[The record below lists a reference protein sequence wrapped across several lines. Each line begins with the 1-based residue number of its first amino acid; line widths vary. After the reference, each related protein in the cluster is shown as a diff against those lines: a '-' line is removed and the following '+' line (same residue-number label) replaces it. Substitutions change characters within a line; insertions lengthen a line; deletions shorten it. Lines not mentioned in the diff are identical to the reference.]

1 METRRA
7 MKHIRMKQ
15 SKEEMLADLKIV
27 VKKRDELERFY
38 DTKWQELLTAW
49 DGKVMNKRFRDAVQ
63 KAIEE
68 FSPLMSVDFSGLKH
82 TGYIGEQDRKPYF
95 EVHIQNKKGQYN
107 YNDREQLWT
116 IVGCRYDANY
126 NVRIS
131 NEESKLNNLTI
142 AWREIFTEETEEVS
156 KIFEDYDKYLE
167 IVENADA
174 AIVAYNNLP
183 SRFRLGI
190 DTSYARLY

>member
-1 METRRA
+1 

-27 VKKRDELERFY
+27 VEKRNELVKFY
-38 DTKWQELLTAW
+38 ETKWQELLTAW

-63 KAIEE
+63 KAMEE
-68 FSPLMSVDFSGLKH
+68 FSPLMRVDFSELKH

-95 EVHIQNKKGQYN
+95 EVQLQNRKEQYN
-107 YNDREQLWT
+107 YNDKEQLWT
-116 IVGCRYDANY
+116 IVGCRYDLNY

-131 NEESKLNNLTI
+131 KEESQSHKLT
-142 AWREIFTEETEEVS
+142 ASWRESFSKDTEEMST
-156 KIFEDYDKYLE
+156 IFDNYDQYLE
-167 IVENADA
+167 VVEKADA
-174 AIVAYNNLP
+174 AIVAYNKLP
-183 SRFRLGI
+183 CRFRWGI

>member
-1 METRRA
+1 

-27 VKKRDELERFY
+27 VEKRNELERFY

-63 KAIEE
+63 KAMEE
-68 FSPLMSVDFSGLKH
+68 FSPLMRADFSELRH
-82 TGYIGEQDRKPYF
+82 TGHIGEQDRKPYF
-95 EVHIQNKKGQYN
+95 EVQLQNRKGQYN
-107 YNDREQLWT
+107 YNDKEQLWT

-131 NEESKLNNLTI
+131 NEESQLNNLTI
-142 AWREIFTEETEEVS
+142 AWREIFTKETEEVS
-156 KIFEDYDKYLE
+156 KIFDDYDKYLE

-183 SRFRLGI
+183 CRFRLGI

>member
-1 METRRA
+1 

-27 VKKRDELERFY
+27 VEKRNELERFY

-49 DGKVMNKRFRDAVQ
+49 DGKVMNKRFRDAAQ
-63 KAIEE
+63 KAMEE
-68 FSPLMSVDFSGLKH
+68 FSPLMMVDFSVLKY
-82 TGYIGEQDRKPYF
+82 TGYIGEQGRKPYF
-95 EVHIQNKKGQYN
+95 EVHIQNRKGQYN
-107 YNDREQLWT
+107 YNDTEQLWT

-131 NEESKLNNLTI
+131 NEESQLNNLTI
-142 AWREIFTEETEEVS
+142 AWREIFTKETEEVS
-156 KIFEDYDKYLE
+156 KIFDDYDKYLE

-190 DTSYARLY
+190 DTSCARLY